1 LELCYDIVEFGPEV
15 DAVVKSMADSNGEL
29 IIKSQSYSSSTL
41 HMPSASSGS
50 LEYSFNQRI
59 SSIKSIFAHISQL
72 LLILLAGQKVFGK
85 DQQRPAEISVRNWKR
100 NVSPS
105 SS

>member
-1 LELCYDIVEFGPEV
+1 MFAFSTTGVNSWTKNLELCYDIVEFGPEV

-50 LEYSFNQRI
+50 LEYSFNQ
-59 SSIKSIFAHISQL
+59 
-72 LLILLAGQKVFGK
+72 KV
-85 DQQRPAEISVRNWKR
+85 
-100 NVSPS
+100 
-105 SS
+105 